1 MLGEPFAMKS
11 SCDAEAGR
19 VLAAEVLSASLG
31 AAATLRATPEER
43 SPEEQLELGQIT
55 MSPP

>member
-1 MLGEPFAMKS
+1 MKS

-19 VLAAEVLSASLG
+19 ALAAEVLSASLG
-31 AAATLRATPEER
+31 AAATLRARPEER

-55 MSPP
+55 MSRP